1 MDSSTQFAALVER
14 LGVGSQLTGG
24 VLLVDDEP
32 LNLRVLRDLL
42 EERWTVHQA
51 ASGDEALVIAR
62 DAPLDVVVTDQ
73 RMPGL
78 TGVDL
83 LAELR
88 RRRPDLAGIVLTGF
102 ADMQALESAIN
113 RAQAFRFLRKPWEPA
128 DVIQAV
134 EQASDFVAR
143 GRTIERLVERLAA
156 QGEALAASLEQL
168 RSHQEQLLHLERVG
182 TIGRLSAGI
191 AHDLKNV
198 MTGLRAAESELA
210 ELDLAPDLRAF
221 LSLGLDHVDSL
232 LRTLQTLRDF
242 SRSGTLEL
250 TPVPFSPTHLVDAA
264 VSICRLDLSYRMR
277 RVAVEVAP
285 GLPPLRADEQKLTQV
300 MVNLIRNGQEA
311 SQDGAEVRVAAAAL
325 PDGNLLLAVE
335 DDGPGVPAAL
345 RERLF
350 QPFATGR
357 GDQGLGMGLYM
368 ARLIVEAHG
377 GRVTLASGRQGGAR
391 FEVVL
396 PFEGPRGGAG
406 ERKEG
411 TDEAR

>member
-14 LGVGSQLTGG
+14 LGVGSESTGG

-42 EERWTVHQA
+42 EERWTIHQA
-51 ASGDEALVIAR
+51 ASGAEALAVAQ
-62 DAPLDVVVTDQ
+62 AVPLDVVVTDQ
-73 RMPGL
+73 RMPGM
-78 TGVDL
+78 TGVEL

-113 RAQAFRFLRKPWEPA
+113 RAHAFRFLRKPWEPA

-134 EQASDFVAR
+134 EQASAFVAR

-156 QGEALAASLEQL
+156 QGEELAASLQQL
-168 RSHQEQLLHLERVG
+168 RSQQEQLLHLERVG
-182 TIGRLSAGI
+182 TIGRLSSGI
-191 AHDLKNV
+191 AHDLRNV

-210 ELDLAPDLRAF
+210 ELDLAPDLRSF
-221 LSLGLDHVDSL
+221 LAQGLDHVDSL
-232 LRTLQTLRDF
+232 LRTLQTLRDYA
-242 SRSGTLEL
+242 RGGTLQL
-250 TPVPFSPTHLVDAA
+250 TPAPFEPGQLVDAA
-264 VSICRLDLSYRMR
+264 VAICRLDLSYRAR
-277 RVAVEVAP
+277 QVVTDVAP
-285 GLPPLRADEQKLTQV
+285 GLPQLRADVQKLTQV
-300 MVNLIRNGQEA
+300 LVNLVRNGLEA
-311 SQDGAEVRVAAAAL
+311 SPDGAAVRVHAAAR
-325 PDGNLLLAVE
+325 PDGGLLLAVE
-335 DDGPGVPAAL
+335 DDGPGVPAAV

-377 GRVTLASGRQGGAR
+377 GQIALVPGRRGGAR

-396 PFEGPRGGAG
+396 PVEGPR
-406 ERKEG
+406 
-411 TDEAR
+411 